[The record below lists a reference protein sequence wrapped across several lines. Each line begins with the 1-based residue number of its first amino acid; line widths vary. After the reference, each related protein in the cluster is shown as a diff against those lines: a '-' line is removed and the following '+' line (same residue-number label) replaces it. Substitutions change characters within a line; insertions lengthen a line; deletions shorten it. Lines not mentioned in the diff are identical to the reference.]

1 VPDPKAARDKL
12 VAWVRANN
20 RYGPDSAMVR
30 DTAQMVDAEVT
41 KVNSLTFTFGKG
53 QTRSGKGYQ
62 LIIWAG
68 QFFVF
73 ELTDDQL
80 KSLDIDSDTT
90 RVQTGTRHLDRRE
103 VAPLVQIE
111 RPKLDG
117 GTSLDGK
124 KAVSGEVAFKATKQ
138 LPKGLAVRLS
148 YVGPGGTV
156 GQFQYLEKGLPENAA
171 TVPFRFK
178 AINSEGDSDD
188 KDIAGPLVL
197 FLDLCTVDDTKDF
210 PEVTILSNTVALL
223 VDVAGETVPPVVARE
238 RATLE
243 GHTKAVLAVVFAPDG
258 KTLASA
264 GGDGM
269 VKLWDPCTAKERMT
283 LKGHE
288 MGVRALAFR
297 LDGKV
302 LAWGSFDRTIRVWDP
317 ATGQALRTL
326 EGHDKQVLALA
337 FAPDGRTL
345 ASGSG
350 DGTVKLWDPSRG
362 EVRTTLKGSEAQL

>member
-1 VPDPKAARDKL
+1 MRPAACLMILGLALGFVGPARGEAPVPDPKAARDKL

-20 RYGPDSAMVR
+20 RCSPDSAMVR
-30 DTAQMVDAEVT
+30 DTAQMVDAEIT

-53 QTRSGKGYQ
+53 QTWSGKGYQ

-80 KSLDIDSDTT
+80 KSLDIDSNTT

-124 KAVSGEVAFKATKQ
+124 NAVSGEVAFKATKQ

-171 TVPFRFK
+171 TVPFQFK

-197 FLDLCTVDDTKDF
+197 FLAC
-210 PEVTILSNTVALL
+210 
-223 VDVAGETVPPVVARE
+223 ARLTT
-238 RATLE
+238 R
-243 GHTKAVLAVVFAPDG
+243 
-258 KTLASA
+258 
-264 GGDGM
+264 
-269 VKLWDPCTAKERMT
+269 
-283 LKGHE
+283 
-288 MGVRALAFR
+288 
-297 LDGKV
+297 
-302 LAWGSFDRTIRVWDP
+302 RT
-317 ATGQALRTL
+317 
-326 EGHDKQVLALA
+326 
-337 FAPDGRTL
+337 
-345 ASGSG
+345 
-350 DGTVKLWDPSRG
+350 SR
-362 EVRTTLKGSEAQL
+362 K